1 MATRGLRGSEIY
13 VIQESD
19 TTVICTYKLWIVTFY
34 VDMVL
39 GFDFRRWSICGA
51 MAKSPIESEQ
61 QEQQSQN
68 PPELEAPLL
77 QESTAEEEYSSSLS
91 TLRAKMAQGLIWHK
105 VAAVSG
111 TYIVWSLMAYS
122 LAIWCQL
129 VWLYIHFGNVRMW

>member
-1 MATRGLRGSEIY
+1 
-13 VIQESD
+13 
-19 TTVICTYKLWIVTFY
+19 
-34 VDMVL
+34 
-39 GFDFRRWSICGA
+39 

-122 LAIWCQL
+122 LAI
-129 VWLYIHFGNVRMW
+129 

>member
-1 MATRGLRGSEIY
+1 
-13 VIQESD
+13 
-19 TTVICTYKLWIVTFY
+19 
-34 VDMVL
+34 
-39 GFDFRRWSICGA
+39 

-61 QEQQSQN
+61 QEQSQN

-77 QESTAEEEYSSSLS
+77 QESAVEEYSSSLS

-122 LAIWCQL
+122 LAI
-129 VWLYIHFGNVRMW
+129 